1 MAINLA
7 SKYEK
12 KVSER
17 FSIGSKT
24 DKYCG
29 HDYNFNGVKTI
40 EVLSVDTV
48 PTTAY
53 TRNGTNR
60 FGSLT
65 ELGDTK
71 QEFTLTQDKAFTFS
85 IDAGNASE
93 QFNIKQANRCLKRE
107 WDEVCTPEIDA
118 YRLSAWA
125 NGKGLSEGKSIL
137 SASGETLTKANIVES
152 IFTGSAR
159 MSDKKVPRKNR
170 FLFIPELTF
179 VQFKLADV
187 VLGGGQLNREAVEKG
202 FKGTIDGMKVITVP
216 SSLWPSLT
224 GGAALNYIIKYKG
237 ATVDP
242 MKLKNLRVQK
252 NPMGID
258 GDVVEGRYIYDSF
271 VKDSACDGIYI
282 STGSTSGGG
291 GSGGT

>member
-1 MAINLA
+1 MAINLVTE
-7 SKYEK
+7 YQK
-12 KVSER
+12 KIAER
-17 FSIGSKT
+17 FTLGSLT
-24 DKYCG
+24 DEAAG
-29 HDYNFNGVKTI
+29 HDYDFVGVKAI
-40 EVLSVDTV
+40 EIFSIDTV
-48 PTTAY
+48 ATVDYSRSGTTRY
-53 TRNGTNR
+53 GNV
-60 FGSLT
+60 T

-71 QEFTLTQDKAFTFS
+71 QTLTLAVDKGFTFS

-107 WDEVCTPEIDA
+107 WDEVCTPEIDK

-125 NGKGLSEGKSIL
+125 NGKGLSSGKTVL
-137 SASGETLTKANIVES
+137 KNTDASLTKSNIVDA
-152 IFTGSAR
+152 IFNGSAA

-170 FLFIPELTF
+170 YLFIPELTF
-179 VQFKLADV
+179 VKFKLADV
-187 VLGGGQLNREAVEKG
+187 VMAHQMNKEAVQNG
-202 FKGTIDGMKVITVP
+202 FKGTIDGMKVVTVP
-216 SSLWPSLT
+216 SSIWPTLT
-224 GGAALNYIIKYKG
+224 GGGTINFMIKYKG

-282 STGSTSGGG
+282 STGSTSGG
-291 GSGGT
+291 SSVGT

>member
-1 MAINLA
+1 MAINLITE
-7 SKYEK
+7 YQK
-12 KVSER
+12 KIAER
-17 FSIGSKT
+17 FTLGSLT
-24 DKYCG
+24 DEAAG
-29 HDYNFNGVKTI
+29 HDYDFAGAKTI

-48 PTTAY
+48 ETVDY
-53 TRNGTNR
+53 TRSGTAR
-60 FGSLT
+60 YGDVT

-71 QEFTLTQDKAFTFS
+71 QTLTLAVDKGFTFS

-93 QFNIKQANRCLKRE
+93 QYNVKQANRCLKRE

-125 NGKGLSEGKSIL
+125 NGKGLSSGKSVL
-137 SASGETLTKANIVES
+137 SASGETLTKENIVES

-170 FLFIPELTF
+170 YLFIPELTF
-179 VQFKLADV
+179 VRFQLADV
-187 VLGGGQLNREAVEKG
+187 VLGGGQLNKEAVEKG
-202 FKGTIDGMKVITVP
+202 FRGTIDGMKVITVP

-224 GGAALNYIIKYKG
+224 GGSATLNFIIKYKG

-271 VKDSACDGIYI
+271 VKDASCDGIFI
-282 STGSTSGGG
+282 STT
-291 GSGGT
+291 